1 MAAVYL
7 GIGSNLGD
15 RQANIDRAIALLKE
29 SKEIQIQAV
38 SAMIET
44 EPEGEGLEGKFLNGA
59 IKIDTDLLPLDLLSR
74 LKTVERRLGRTKS
87 APNTPR
93 TMDLDILFYEDV
105 VIFEG
110 KNLHIPHPRL
120 AERKFVLQPLLEIAP
135 DLVHPKLKKSIKQL
149 YEELCH
155 DPTTSFFPPQAPQC
169 Y

>member
-1 MAAVYL
+1 MAVVYL

-15 RQANIDRAIALLKE
+15 RQANIDKAVGLLKE
-29 SKEIQIQAV
+29 NKEIEIQAV

-59 IKIDTDLLPLDLLSR
+59 IKIDTDLLPLELLSQ
-74 LKTVERRLGRTKS
+74 LKAVERRLGRAKS

-110 KNLHIPHPRL
+110 KHLHIPHPRL
-120 AERKFVLQPLLEIAP
+120 AQRKFVLQPLVEIAP
-135 DLVHPKLKKSIKQL
+135 DFIHPKLKKSIKQL

-155 DPTTSFFPPQAPQC
+155 ESYTPSPGA
-169 Y
+169 

>member
-1 MAAVYL
+1 MAVVYL

-15 RQANIDRAIALLKE
+15 RQANIDKAIGLLKE
-29 SKEIQIQAV
+29 NKEIKIQAV
-38 SAMIET
+38 SALIET

-59 IKIDTDLLPLDLLSR
+59 IKMDTDLLPLDLLSQ
-74 LKTVERRLGRTKS
+74 LKAVERRLGRAKS
-87 APNTPR
+87 APNMPR

-120 AERKFVLQPLLEIAP
+120 AKRKFVLQPLLEIAP
-135 DLVHPKLKKSIKQL
+135 DLVHPKLKKTIKQL

-155 DPTTSFFPPQAPQC
+155 ASYTPAPGA
-169 Y
+169 